1 MSRIND
7 SKLLWR
13 VLSNQN
19 SYIVGKSVECYNYS
33 GTLTV
38 PVEVKYP
45 PSINPEILLLGT
57 YPWEMN
63 TYLQKD
69 L

>member
-13 VLSNQN
+13 VLSNQ
-19 SYIVGKSVECYNYS
+19 SSDIAGESVECCNHS
-33 GTLTV
+33 GILTV

-45 PSINPEILLLGT
+45 PSINPEIPLLGT
-57 YPWEMN
+57 YP
-63 TYLQKD
+63 
-69 L
+69 

>member
-57 YPWEMN
+57 YPCRH
-63 TYLQKD
+63 TCTDRK
-69 L
+69 